1 MKKQNGFPWNMSE
14 FVTAAF
20 NSQLMLTHFWCL
32 SCRSAPSPIKICC
45 GVWQA
50 TSCIPQMH
58 VLTVPLH
65 WLQMGKKLIQR
76 SVLLSTFVFYPCVS
90 FLFLCLLSSTLFQ
103 SPLTTC
109 QICATDTKRS
119 TRAKKN
125 CFKLLMQTIC
135 RNEKV
140 HEDGT
145 KVAMETT
152 SPLPLT
158 NRLIQG
164 SLETVGPETAKQKWT
179 CCISVRMEHNA
190 AFRRC
195 IIFWGNVLK
204 AGIRKPNWT
213 P

>member
-1 MKKQNGFPWNMSE
+1 MSE

-20 NSQLMLTHFWCL
+20 NSQVMLTHFWCL

-109 QICATDTKRS
+109 QICATNTKCS
-119 TRAKKN
+119 TRAKTALSYWCRQYVEMKKYMMMVR
-125 CFKLLMQTIC
+125 KLPW
-135 RNEKV
+135 KP
-140 HEDGT
+140 
-145 KVAMETT
+145 
-152 SPLPLT
+152 PLH
-158 NRLIQG
+158 R
-164 SLETVGPETAKQKWT
+164 
-179 CCISVRMEHNA
+179 H
-190 AFRRC
+190 
-195 IIFWGNVLK
+195 
-204 AGIRKPNWT
+204 
-213 P
+213 